1 MIFLRALLLTIP
13 RFLILIAV
21 LSALQNIEVSP
32 LPNWTL
38 ILVAYL
44 LHFLITY
51 LFAVW
56 SFGKRIPRW
65 HHGLMV
71 ALIFVVFG
79 TALEGGLFVYSQ
91 GGRFTNLLENYRWQ
105 SLYIVVL
112 YALAVFF
119 AAYRV
124 KRKQIHEALPEGME
138 S

>member
-1 MIFLRALLLTIP
+1 MIFFRALFFTIL

-21 LSALQNIEVSP
+21 LSALQNVEVSP

-38 ILVAYL
+38 ILAAYL
-44 LHFLITY
+44 VHFLITY

-65 HHGLMV
+65 PQALLV
-71 ALIFVVFG
+71 ALIFIIFG
-79 TALEGGLFVYSQ
+79 TMLEAGLFIFSRH
-91 GGRFTNLLENYRWQ
+91 GSLSGLIENYHWQ
-105 SLYIVVL
+105 SLYLITVYV
-112 YALAVFF
+112 LAVFL

-124 KRKQIHEALPEGME
+124 RRKHVHEALPEGME